1 MPRVAIYNE
10 GGAVLR
16 IEDEF
21 CLNKYYETRILD
33 VFYKL
38 DKNIKIGD
46 IEELVKNIEI
56 RIGKELNIKE
66 IIYVYK
72 LQNDYL
78 KEVI

>member
-1 MPRVAIYNE
+1 M
-10 GGAVLR
+10 R

-21 CLNKYYETRILD
+21 FLNKYYETRILD

-46 IEELVKNIEI
+46 IEELIKNIEI

-72 LQNDYL
+72 LQKDYL